1 MLNIFVDADGCPVKD
16 EVYRVA
22 WRHGLGATLVS
33 NSRIKEYVRYYNQS
47 RPQLSLERNA
57 LIPRSVEPSALG
69 AVVAV
74 PQVGGLHHRYT
85 RAA

>member
-16 EVYRVA
+16 EIYRVA
-22 WRHGLGATLVS
+22 RRHGLGATVVS
-33 NSRIKEYVRYYNQS
+33 NARIKEHVRYYNQS

-57 LIPRSVEPSALG
+57 PIPRSVEPSALG

>member
-1 MLNIFVDADGCPVKD
+1 MFEPLLRKCF
-16 EVYRVA
+16 
-22 WRHGLGATLVS
+22 
-33 NSRIKEYVRYYNQS
+33 
-47 RPQLSLERNA
+47 LSLLDRNTP
-57 LIPRSVEPSALG
+57 IPRSVEPSALG